1 MVLVFHFVSSSLF
14 FSRPK
19 IQFFNKSSFCLVIRC
34 IHSIL
39 NIQLVLVFCNSSSHF
54 SPKLPAIFFPTSS
67 QLAVCSSPCT
77 FKEATTKCAS
87 CIGRLL
93 GQKAKTKCVFEVFR
107 HLKNIIFRRN
117 YRWTS
122 TRRQALDRKSFS

>member
-1 MVLVFHFVSSSLF
+1 MILVFHFVSSSWF

-19 IQFFNKSSFCLVIRC
+19 IQFCNKSSFCLVIRSV
-34 IHSIL
+34 HSIL

-54 SPKLPAIFFPTSS
+54 SPKLPTIFFPTSS
-67 QLAVCSSPCT
+67 QLEVCSSPCT

-93 GQKAKTKCVFEVFR
+93 GQKAKTKCVFEVLR
-107 HLKNIIFRRN
+107 HLQNIIFCRN
-117 YRWTS
+117 YHWTS
-122 TRRQALDRKSFS
+122 TKRQALDQKTFS